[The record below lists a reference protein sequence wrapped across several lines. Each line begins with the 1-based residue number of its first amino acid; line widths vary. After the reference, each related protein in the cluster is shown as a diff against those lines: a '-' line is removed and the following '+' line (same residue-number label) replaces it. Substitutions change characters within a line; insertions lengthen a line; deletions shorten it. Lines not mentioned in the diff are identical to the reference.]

1 MLQQPAMKNYT
12 YGPKS
17 SLSFQQNYKQA
28 ANNKLVKVVRL
39 LIILNIWLGV

>member
-12 YGPKS
+12 YDPKS

-28 ANNKLVKVVRL
+28 TDNKF
-39 LIILNIWLGV
+39 G